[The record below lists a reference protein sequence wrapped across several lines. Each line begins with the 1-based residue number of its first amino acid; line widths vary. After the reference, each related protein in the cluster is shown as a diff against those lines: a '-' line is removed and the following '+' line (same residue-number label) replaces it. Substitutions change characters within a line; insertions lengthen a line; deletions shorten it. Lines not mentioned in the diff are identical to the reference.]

1 MDSTGKKKL
10 LQSRKLDLHTKNK
23 QYKLKNKTIDFVFE
37 KLTIH
42 SWFFFIILI
51 LGNLQASYGRYPFL
65 LNFNNIQLISW
76 QDFAEKKYFR
86 KASKQKYR
94 VSDKYFLATI
104 VHDDNEQSQTFQM
117 NLPPSTSQ
125 NEIFQIIKK
134 TIISSSAIDSEKP
147 RDSFFI
153 DNMPTFLWKVDPYT
167 VKNDF
172 NLLRQEKKANFQNLN
187 MSTSPLGYVF
197 FCNTPDY
204 VFRSFLFQ
212 GTNLLYLYVAVFPF
226 WFALQIIEKLEAKK
240 KNWKITKAIIKKPYQ
255 NKKRLEDLAGLEKIK
270 PNLEEL
276 IHSLKSSQFYQS
288 SFDSR
293 RPIPKGYLFVGPP
306 GTGKTL
312 LAQAIAGTAQVP
324 LFATVASEFLDSRKG
339 AGCARLRDVFSKAK
353 KASPAILFIDEIDT
367 LGKART
373 GTIDS
378 LNHAPGTEEKLQIFT
393 EFLVQLDGFS
403 KQDKVVIIGAT
414 NFSDSLDTAFI
425 RPGRFDR
432 VFQLEYPH
440 HKARTAI
447 LKLHVDR
454 HNKKRGKTLID
465 WGKLSQ
471 LTVGFTGADLA
482 AMVNESLLYA
492 IRIRDKTVHD
502 TVTLEHGFYR
512 IATYSQPQKL
522 QNSWWG
528 DQERLFTETCQAY
541 YKGSKQLFA
550 IYFKKSFGGHLTPPV
565 LFLKNRPKKPRYL
578 TLENEGK
585 KTRFELLPKKY
596 LKIEL
601 MNCLIGIAAESY
613 LLEKLSSNQF
623 ETNKL
628 LIPKPHFFWTSRQ
641 GEKDLQEASYLV
653 NQMISEY
660 AMIDET
666 LFFKKFPSEQEKL
679 SQRQNNNWKEFWMFF
694 QTEFS
699 SYLIEENDTPI
710 QINWRFFK
718 SWSWLETNQIYVH
731 RKPLP
736 WDESILDEK
745 KQENRESISPNL
757 FYRATSLEVRHQKLQ
772 KDYDELLRQYLKQ
785 ALYEA
790 NFLIKKNKDLL
801 DLTAYQLL
809 LKNEDKNIV

>member
-1 MDSTGKKKL
+1 VDSTGKNKL
-10 LQSRKLDLHTKNK
+10 SQSRKLDLHPKTK
-23 QYKLKNKTIDFVFE
+23 QYKLKTKTIEFF
-37 KLTIH
+37 KKNLTTH
-42 SWFFFIILI
+42 SWFFFIVLI

-65 LNFNNIQLISW
+65 LNFNSIQLISW
-76 QDFAEKKYFR
+76 QDFTEKNYFR
-86 KASKQKYR
+86 KASKQTYR
-94 VSDKYFLATI
+94 ISDKYVLATI
-104 VHDDNEQSQTFQM
+104 VHDDNDQSQTFQM

-125 NEIFQIIKK
+125 NEILQIIKK
-134 TIISSSAIDSEKP
+134 TITSSSATNFEKP
-147 RDSFFI
+147 RDYFFI
-153 DNMPTFLWKVDPYT
+153 DSVPTFLWKVDPYT
-167 VKNDF
+167 VKKDF
-172 NLLRQEKKANFQNLN
+172 HLLKQEKITNFQNSN
-187 MSTSPLGYVF
+187 MSTAPLGYVF
-197 FCNTPDY
+197 FCNTPNY
-204 VFRSFLFQ
+204 VFRNFLFQ

-240 KNWKITKAIIKKPYQ
+240 KNWKLTKAIVKKPYE
-255 NKKRLEDLAGLEKIK
+255 NKKRLEDLAGLEKIQ
-270 PNLEEL
+270 PNLKEL
-276 IHSLKSSQFYQS
+276 IHSLKASQFYQS

-312 LAQAIAGTAQVP
+312 LAQAIAGTAKVP

-353 KASPAILFIDEIDT
+353 KASPSILFIDEIDT
-367 LGKART
+367 LGKARA

-378 LNHAPGTEEKLQIFT
+378 LNQSPGTDEKLQIFT

-403 KQDKVVIIGAT
+403 KQDKVIIIGAT
-414 NFSDSLDTAFI
+414 NFADSLDTAFI

-492 IRIRDKTVHD
+492 IRTRDKTVHD

-512 IATYSQPQKL
+512 IATYSQPKKL

-528 DQERLFTETCQAY
+528 DQEKLFTETCEAY
-541 YKGSKQLFA
+541 YKASKQLFA

-613 LLEKLSSNQF
+613 LLEKVNSNQF
-623 ETNKL
+623 ETDQL
-628 LIPKPHFFWTSRQ
+628 WVQKPNYFWTSRQ
-641 GEKDLQEASYLV
+641 GEKDLQDASHLV
-653 NQMISEY
+653 NQMINEY

-666 LFFKKFPSEQEKL
+666 IFFKKFPSERENV
-679 SQRQNNNWKEFWMFF
+679 SQRQNNNWKEFWIFF
-694 QTEFS
+694 QTELS

-772 KDYDELLRQYLKQ
+772 NNYDELLRHYLKQ

-790 NFLIKKNKDLL
+790 NFIIKKNKDLL

-809 LKNEDKNIV
+809 LKN

>member
-1 MDSTGKKKL
+1 VDSTGKKKL

-528 DQERLFTETCQAY
+528 DQEKLFTETCQAY